1 MNSQET
7 PPPCLNTALPIT
19 EDDKK
24 LYTEPS
30 VFSFSKE
37 PVKKDLLSVSN
48 IKRIKDIIQNIDTN
62 PNESKKI
69 LMENIHYLLYTDENN
84 DTLLHKLAR
93 FRDEYPSDADF
104 DEISS
109 KSFGL
114 LSAKYIKDNFNKII
128 NLIVNDEDI
137 KNKLAEMKLDERFNI
152 YCEKPIVISE
162 INKSEL
168 DNNDDIMA
176 NKINKF
182 FNEIK
187 DKMNK
192 MNKMN
197 QMNQTNNIYEPSDE
211 TKATEGGRRQ
221 KRRKT
226 TQKRRK
232 RKTQT
237 QKRKHGKS
245 KRRRRM

>member
-1 MNSQET
+1 MNT
-7 PPPCLNTALPIT
+7 NPACLNTPLPETKYDT
-19 EDDKK
+19 ELYKK
-24 LYTEPS
+24 NI
-30 VFSFSKE
+30 FGK
-37 PVKKDLLSVSN
+37 PVKKELLSTN
-48 IKRIKDIIQNIDTN
+48 NLIRIKDIIQNIDTN

-69 LMENIHYLLYTDENN
+69 LMENIHYLLYRDEKN

-93 FRDEYPSDADF
+93 FSDEYPDDDDF
-104 DEISS
+104 QNISS
-109 KSFGL
+109 TLGGFVRKEYL
-114 LSAKYIKDNFNKII
+114 QDKFNKII
-128 NLIVNDEDI
+128 DLIVNDEDI

-162 INKSEL
+162 MNNSEL
-168 DNNDDIMA
+168 NNDVMA
-176 NKINKF
+176 SKINKF
-182 FNEIK
+182 FNDIK
-187 DKMNK
+187 NK
-192 MNKMN
+192 
-197 QMNQTNNIYEPSDE
+197 MNQTNNMYEPSDE

-226 TQKRRK
+226 TQRTRK